1 MGHSNDNPASASA
14 SAPAPAPA
22 PAPSGATSRRRFLV
36 AAAAL
41 GGGIGLNLHLPST
54 AAADSRRTTAGT
66 AATATVYIAG
76 DSTAQTYRSGYHPQA
91 GWGQTLPGFFTQNIT
106 IANHAIGGRS
116 SRSFIEQGRLAAIHQ
131 AIRPGDYL
139 CVQFGHNDATVSN
152 PDRYTSPA
160 DYKEY
165 LRNDYIRAT
174 RARGATPIVVTP
186 VSRRSFNASTGEFN
200 VSFPAYVNAA
210 RAVAAEERAP
220 LVDLSELSRVF
231 LTKLG
236 VEASKNIFLWLSA
249 GQYPNF
255 PNGIQDNTHFQLKG
269 ATEMSRLVARA
280 VAGLGLPLSGEVI
293 STRHRPSR

>member
-1 MGHSNDNPASASA
+1 MGLSGDNDNPA
-14 SAPAPAPA
+14 PIT
-22 PAPSGATSRRRFLV
+22 ATSRRRFLV
-36 AAAAL
+36 GAAASL
-41 GGGIGLNLHLPST
+41 GAGAGLYLPGT
-54 AAADSRRTTAGT
+54 AAAESRRTATGA

-76 DSTAQTYRSGYHPQA
+76 DSTAQTYRAGYYPEA
-91 GWGQTLPGFFTQNIT
+91 GWGQTLPGFFTQNVT

-116 SRSFIEQGRLAAIHQ
+116 SRSFIEQGRLAAIHR

-186 VSRRSFNASTGEFN
+186 VSRRSYNTSTGEFN

-231 LTKLG
+231 LTRLG
-236 VEASKNIFLWLSA
+236 VEPSKGIFLWLA
-249 GQYPNF
+249 PGQYPNF
-255 PNGIQDNTHFQLKG
+255 PNGIQDNTHFQVKG

-280 VAGLGLPLSGEVI
+280 VSGLGLPLSGEVI
-293 STRHRPSR
+293 PARQVSSV

>member
-1 MGHSNDNPASASA
+1 MGPSNGKPTNPTSPTAT
-14 SAPAPAPA
+14 P
-22 PAPSGATSRRRFLV
+22 GTATSRRRFLV

-41 GGGIGLNLHLPST
+41 GGGIGLNLHLPSA
-54 AAADSRRTTAGT
+54 AAADSRRTAAGT

-116 SRSFIEQGRLAAIHQ
+116 SRNFIEQGRLAAIHQ

-139 CVQFGHNDATVSN
+139 FVQFGHNDATVSN

-186 VSRRSFNASTGEFN
+186 VSRRSYNASTGEFN

-236 VEASKNIFLWLSA
+236 VEASKGVFLWLSP

-269 ATEMSRLVARA
+269 ATEMSRLVSRA

-293 STRHRPSR
+293 SARQRSSR

>member
-1 MGHSNDNPASASA
+1 MSPYLHRQERQMS
-14 SAPAPAPA
+14 
-22 PAPSGATSRRRFLV
+22 PSGDHDRPTPITATSRRRFLTGATAV
-36 AAAAL
+36 L
-41 GGGIGLNLHLPST
+41 GAGLCLTGT
-54 AAADSRRTTAGT
+54 AAADSRRTATGT

-76 DSTAQTYRSGYHPQA
+76 DSTAQTYRAGYHPQA
-91 GWGQTLPGFFTQNIT
+91 GWGQTLPGFFTPHIT

-116 SRSFIEQGRLAAIHQ
+116 SRSFVEQGRLAAIHR

-139 CVQFGHNDATVSN
+139 FVQFGHNDATVGN
-152 PDRYTSPA
+152 PERYTSPA

-174 RARGATPIVVTP
+174 RARGATPVVVTP
-186 VSRRSFNASTGEFN
+186 VSRCSYNMSTGEFN

-231 LTKLG
+231 LTRLG
-236 VEASKNIFLWLSA
+236 AEASKGLFLWLA
-249 GQYPNF
+249 PGQYPNF
-255 PNGIQDNTHFQLKG
+255 PNGVQDNTHFQTKG

-280 VAGLGLPLSGEVI
+280 VSTLGLPLSGEVI
-293 STRHRPSR
+293 PAPRRSSV